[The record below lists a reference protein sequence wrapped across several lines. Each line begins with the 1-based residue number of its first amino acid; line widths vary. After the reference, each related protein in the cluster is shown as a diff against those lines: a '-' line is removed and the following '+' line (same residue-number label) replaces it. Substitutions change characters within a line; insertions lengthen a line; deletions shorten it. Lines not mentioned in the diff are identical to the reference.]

1 MTGSLLAWHGQHRR
15 QFPWRSTRDPWSILV
30 SEVMSQQTQI
40 DRVAARYVDFL
51 ERFPTPATTATATT
65 AELLTAWS
73 GLGYNRR
80 ALNLQAAAKLIAR
93 DGWPTTAAG
102 LEALPGVGP
111 YTAAAVACF
120 AFDEQIAA
128 VDTNVKRI
136 LSRWAGESLAGQ
148 ALDQE
153 ANRRLPHGRARDWNS
168 ALMDFGA
175 LVCKPRPQCAACPVV
190 EQCGDPSVYVPPA
203 RQPKFEGSV
212 RQARG
217 AVIKVLIDG
226 HARRLGDLQA
236 ATGHD
241 LHRLETAVTALC
253 ADGVVCSGTDG
264 YVLAGD

>member
-1 MTGSLLAWHGQHRR
+1 MTGPILAWHGQHQRH
-15 QFPWRSTRDPWSILV
+15 FPWRSSNDPWAILV

-40 DRVAARYVDFL
+40 DRVAARYADFL
-51 ERFPTPATTATATT
+51 EQFPTPATCATATT

-80 ALNLQAAAKLIAR
+80 ALNLQGAAEQVAR

-120 AFDEQIAA
+120 AFGEQIAA

-136 LSRWAGESLAGQ
+136 LSRWVGESLSGR
-148 ALDQE
+148 ALDRE
-153 ANRRLPHGRARDWNS
+153 AHRRLPHGRANEWNS

-175 LVCKPRPQCAACPVV
+175 LVCKPRPQCGDCPVV
-190 EQCGDPSVYVPPA
+190 EQCGDPSVYVPPT
-203 RQPKFEGSV
+203 RQPKFDGSV

-217 AVIKVLIDG
+217 AIIKVLIDG
-226 HARRLGDLQA
+226 HAWRLGDLQA

-253 ADGVVCSGTDG
+253 ADGVVRSEADG